1 MEIYRNFTEQ
11 QCSNRPEV
19 TNITKHRRED
29 GGDIVDAGDLVLAEE
44 HLRLPGHEVRRHEL
58 GAAEEHGDPKEQN
71 HLQLP
76 AAIVAHYLGR
86 TRATVMDLF
95 LNTLTRLSTSW

>member
-1 MEIYRNFTEQ
+1 MKIK
-11 QCSNRPEV
+11 NRPQV
-19 TNITKHRRED
+19 GGED
-29 GGDIVDAGDLVLAEE
+29 VLFIGGAGDLVLAKEQ
-44 HLRLPGHEVRRHEL
+44 LRLHVHEVRRDEL

>member
-1 MEIYRNFTEQ
+1 MKIK
-11 QCSNRPEV
+11 NRPQV
-19 TNITKHRRED
+19 GGED
-29 GGDIVDAGDLVLAEE
+29 VLFIGGAGDLVLAKEQ
-44 HLRLPGHEVRRHEL
+44 LRLHVHEVRRDEL
-58 GAAEEHGDPKEQN
+58 GAAEEHGDPEEQH

>member
-1 MEIYRNFTEQ
+1 MKIK
-11 QCSNRPEV
+11 NRPQV
-19 TNITKHRRED
+19 GGED
-29 GGDIVDAGDLVLAEE
+29 VLFIGGAGDLVLAKEQ
-44 HLRLPGHEVRRHEL
+44 LRLHVHEVRRDEL
-58 GAAEEHGDPKEQN
+58 GATEEHGDPEEQN

>member
-1 MEIYRNFTEQ
+1 MDFFYFPKLI
-11 QCSNRPEV
+11 V
-19 TNITKHRRED
+19 AHLHVHVV
-29 GGDIVDAGDLVLAEE
+29 GGD
-44 HLRLPGHEVRRHEL
+44 EL
-58 GAAEEHGDPKEQN
+58 GAAEEHGDPEEQN

>member
-1 MEIYRNFTEQ
+1 MKIK
-11 QCSNRPEV
+11 NRPQV
-19 TNITKHRRED
+19 GGED
-29 GGDIVDAGDLVLAEE
+29 VLFIGGAGDLVLAKEQ
-44 HLRLPGHEVRRHEL
+44 LRLHVHEVRRDEL
-58 GAAEEHGDPKEQN
+58 GAAEEHGDPEEQN